1 MCQGGCGKSGTGNS
15 GGDLSGRVGECD
27 EQKNLLILAERAVNE
42 MQEMN
47 MQEAKDTK
55 SKIYREQNIQKE
67 NIQFTV
73 KDVRKYRCISFL

>member
-1 MCQGGCGKSGTGNS
+1 M
-15 GGDLSGRVGECD
+15 GECD

-55 SKIYREQNIQKE
+55 SIIYREQ

>member
-1 MCQGGCGKSGTGNS
+1 MW
-15 GGDLSGRVGECD
+15 
-27 EQKNLLILAERAVNE
+27 
-42 MQEMN
+42 EMN